1 MGHELGRVTMIKMRV
16 QPTIISLI
24 VLLILAACQPQSA
37 EIVELP
43 TLAVLPSLTPSD
55 TPTFTLTPSATL
67 TSTATSTLTPTP
79 TPTATLTATITASV
93 TSSIT
98 PTYTLTPTPTA
109 SATPTAT
116 NTPVATNT
124 PNAPQILSFGAS
136 ATTVQANSSITLSWN
151 TISDAARIDQLN
163 AQGVVTQTFS
173 IVPSGTLP
181 VLVPGSGQLVVY
193 RLVAQRGGQEVTQSL
208 PITVLCATTW
218 FFGNEFAP
226 PGAGCPTA
234 VGAIGTGAFQPY
246 ERGYMLYVNANN
258 LNTIYGIQLQDS
270 RYISYPNGW
279 DGTTSYSCWGTVGG
293 GLFAPQSMFAWVYCT
308 TNPPVA
314 VPGGWGMVIG
324 LATANIDTG
333 SRTIQYEEGTGAF
346 YVDAP
351 IGVFRF
357 VPSTGVWSKIK

>member
-1 MGHELGRVTMIKMRV
+1 MIKMRV
-16 QPTIISLI
+16 QLTMISLI
-24 VLLILAACQPQSA
+24 VLLILVACQSQPA

-55 TPTFTLTPSATL
+55 TPTFTPTPSATP
-67 TSTATSTLTPTP
+67 TLTPSITPSRTP
-79 TPTATLTATITASV
+79 TPTATLTPTLTASV

-98 PTYTLTPTPTA
+98 PTNTLTATPTV

-116 NTPVATNT
+116 DTPIATNT

-151 TISDAARIDQLN
+151 TISDTARIDQLN

-173 IVPSGTLP
+173 VVPSGTLP
-181 VLVPGSGQLVVY
+181 VLVPGSSQLVVY
-193 RLVAQRGGQEVTQSL
+193 RLVAQRGGLEVTQSL
-208 PITVLCATTW
+208 PITVLCATAW

-234 VGAIGTGAFQPY
+234 VGAIGAGAFQPF
-246 ERGYMLYVNANN
+246 ERGYMIYINANN
-258 LNTIYGIQLQDS
+258 LNTIYGLQLQDS
-270 RYISYPNGW
+270 RFISYPNGW
-279 DGTTSYSCWGTVGG
+279 DGSTTYSCWGTVGSG
-293 GLFAPQSMFAWVYCT
+293 FFAPQSMFAWVYCT

-314 VPGGWGMVIG
+314 LPGGWGAAVG

-333 SRTIQYEEGTGAF
+333 SRTIQYEDGTGSF
-346 YVDAP
+346 YIDAP
-351 IGVFRF
+351 IGVFRLT
-357 VPSTGVWSKIK
+357 PSTGIWSKIK